1 MEFCAGSEK
10 KLKQYNEQLKALGVS
25 LEAIPA
31 GAKHLMAVVENSHSG
46 AGYLELL

>member
-1 MEFCAGSEK
+1 
-10 KLKQYNEQLKALGVS
+10 LGVS

-46 AGYLELL
+46 RILGITLDQAMVKL